1 MRAVGLWLATAVAV
15 AVAVAI
21 VPGVTVVGGSGGLLV
36 LAAVLALVN
45 SFVRPVMRLFALPL
59 TVLTLG
65 LFHFV
70 VNALALEFASYLA
83 LGLFGSGVVLGSFG
97 SALVASLV
105 ISLVS
110 SVSEAVLGLR

>member
-21 VPGVTVVGGSGGLLV
+21 VPGIAVVGGTGGLLV

-45 SFVRPVMRLFALPL
+45 AFVRPVMRLLALPL

-70 VNALALEFASYLA
+70 VNALALELASYLA
-83 LGLFGSGVVLGSFG
+83 LGLFGSGVVLASFG

-105 ISLVS
+105 ISVVS
-110 SVSEAVLGLR
+110 SVSEGILGLR

>member
-21 VPGVTVVGGSGGLLV
+21 VPGVAVVGGSGGVLV

-70 VNALALEFASYLA
+70 VNALALELASYLA
-83 LGLFGSGVVLGSFG
+83 LGLFGSGVVLASFG